1 MLEGFR
7 QSRTHR
13 RLVVVGSANYASA
26 FHATLREIADSDAR
40 IAMVGHVHDQAVLK
54 ELWCNSRAYLH
65 GHSVGGTNP
74 ALLRAMGYGCCV
86 LALDTVFNR
95 EVLGDTGRFFSDS
108 ASFTAL
114 VHEVDASTYET
125 AALGERARARIVE
138 RYTWEKIADQYEE
151 LFERVT
157 R

>member
-1 MLEGFR
+1 M
-7 QSRTHR
+7 
-13 RLVVVGSANYASA
+13 VVGSANYADA
-26 FHATLREIADSDAR
+26 FHERLRSVAAGDAR
-40 IAMVGHVHDQAVLK
+40 IAMVGHVSDQAALK
-54 ELWCNSRAYLH
+54 ELWCNCHAYLH

-95 EVLGDTGRFFSDS
+95 EVLGDTGLFFSGS
-108 ASFTAL
+108 TGLAAL
-114 VHEVDASTYET
+114 MDEVDAAACET
-125 AALGERARARIVE
+125 ASLGKRASERIIE